1 MVNTVV
7 EITTPIKNNN
17 HTSTSNHRPKD
28 INMMSSP
35 ACMIPTVPAS
45 CAKLFIPYSFSKIF
59 AETPARYPNTA
70 PVIPVMIS
78 TDCIL

>member
-45 CAKLFIPYSFSKIF
+45 CAKLFIP
-59 AETPARYPNTA
+59 
-70 PVIPVMIS
+70 
-78 TDCIL
+78 